1 MLLGKKMGMT
11 QLYRP
16 DGAAIAVTVV
26 QAGPCVVLQKKAAE
40 KNGGQNA
47 VQMGFEPMKD
57 KAARKPQ
64 IGHAKKAGAAQA
76 YRFLRDMRVSNLD
89 DYQIGQTLNVEQFAA
104 GQLVDVIGTSRGMG
118 FQGVI
123 KRHKHHGGPATHG
136 SMFHRAPGGIGSS
149 AFPSR
154 TFPNR
159 KLPGQMGNVR
169 VTVQSMR
176 VAAVYPAENLI
187 AIEGGVPGH
196 DSSMVIIRPAIKKK
210 NAKK

>member
-1 MLLGKKMGMT
+1 
-11 QLYRP
+11 
-16 DGAAIAVTVV
+16 
-26 QAGPCVVLQKKAAE
+26 
-40 KNGGQNA
+40 
-47 VQMGFEPMKD
+47 
-57 KAARKPQ
+57 
-64 IGHAKKAGAAQA
+64 
-76 YRFLRDMRVSNLD
+76 
-89 DYQIGQTLNVEQFAA
+89 
-104 GQLVDVIGTSRGMG
+104 
-118 FQGVI
+118 VI
-123 KRHKHHGGPATHG
+123 KRQQASRRTRDARFDVP
-136 SMFHRAPGGIGSS
+136 SRAGRDWFERI
-149 AFPSR
+149 PSR